1 MNTGGFPR
9 ARSAIVGA
17 ATFGIGEAPG
27 LTPLDMGASALRLA
41 LDDAGLKLGDVDGL
55 FVCTS
60 DDALSGLSLAE

>member
-41 LDDAGLKLGDVDGL
+41 LDDAGL
-55 FVCTS
+55 
-60 DDALSGLSLAE
+60 